1 MLMMIWVWDGDRT
14 IPGWTCTGYL
24 CMSMRRIMKCWIFF
38 LQLCNDGYLGTFMLL
53 GYDYDTRVVSY
64 FVKRVSF
71 VLW

>member
-1 MLMMIWVWDGDRT
+1 MDMH
-14 IPGWTCTGYL
+14 
-24 CMSMRRIMKCWIFF
+24 WIFMHVDATDNEMLDFF
-38 LQLCNDGYLGTFMLL
+38 LRLCYDGYLGTFMLL

>member
-1 MLMMIWVWDGDRT
+1 MDMH
-14 IPGWTCTGYL
+14 
-24 CMSMRRIMKCWIFF
+24 WIFMHVDATDNEMLDFF
-38 LQLCNDGYLGTFMLL
+38 LRLCNDGYLGTFMLL